1 MVQASIISSTS
12 STNSHNSSNNN
23 IPLINGVVIP
33 TDAATTTLSS
43 TSTDYSG
50 RSPVRPPAT
59 ATSRQQLENDVTMKL
74 NRELFSISSVCMC
87 ALCLCTY
94 IVCMQLYI
102 CMYVYRHV
110 CILCV
115 SVCIII
121 MFITIFIIYL
131 LCFSIITSIFLNF
144 TLIN

>member
-59 ATSRQQLENDVTMKL
+59 STSRQQLENDVTMKL
-74 NRELFSISSVCMC
+74 NRELFSISSVRVYMFMYMYTYVH
-87 ALCLCTY
+87 LLYIY
-94 IVCMQLYI
+94 IVVLFFILLHHISNSKTNIY
-102 CMYVYRHV
+102 HV
-110 CILCV
+110 NLRILL
-115 SVCIII
+115 
-121 MFITIFIIYL
+121 FI
-131 LCFSIITSIFLNF
+131 
-144 TLIN
+144 